1 MEDLSPDIERADGAA
16 AGSISLGMVC
26 HYFIAPLERIN
37 GPRQTPKHGSASRLL
52 PFNGNRLKATT
63 LVTMPHGRNHRMT
76 VSTLDSTSFDKFTQ
90 QNAAVVIDVWAPWC
104 GPCRMVS
111 PIVDRLSEKY
121 TGKVAFGKL
130 NSDDNSDKAGALGI
144 MSIPTLLF
152 YKQGKLVDRIVG
164 AYPEDTISEH
174 VQQLL

>member
-1 MEDLSPDIERADGAA
+1 
-16 AGSISLGMVC
+16 
-26 HYFIAPLERIN
+26 
-37 GPRQTPKHGSASRLL
+37 
-52 PFNGNRLKATT
+52 
-63 LVTMPHGRNHRMT
+63 MT
-76 VSTLDSTSFDKFTQ
+76 VSALDSTSFDKFTQ
-90 QNAAVVIDVWAPWC
+90 QNPAAVIDVWAPWC

-121 TGKVAFGKL
+121 NGKVAFGKL

-164 AYPEDTISEH
+164 AYPEDTITEH